1 MAFDL
6 VQALRVYLI
15 ADPAFAEHDLIDRS
29 REALAGGVTMIQLRA
44 KSRTDREA
52 FELGMVLRDEC
63 AIHGAAFLVND
74 RIDIALALKA
84 DGVHLGVDDFP
95 LEAARALAGPEF
107 VIGFSPETDQQA
119 AEAKDRGASYLG
131 IGPVYGTTSKQDAG
145 PSIGLETIA
154 LRTRLGGIPTIGI
167 GGVTHANA
175 GAVIAAGT
183 SGVAVISA
191 ILCASNPREAAT
203 NLRKAVDVA
212 LAGG

>member
-1 MAFDL
+1 MAIDL
-6 VQALRVYLI
+6 KQALRVYLI
-15 ADPAFAEHDLIDRS
+15 ADPAFAEHDLIERS

-44 KSRTDREA
+44 KSLTDREA
-52 FELGMVLRDEC
+52 FELGLALRDEC

-95 LEAARALAGPEF
+95 LESARELAGPEF

-131 IGPVYGTTSKQDAG
+131 VGPVFGTTSKQDAG
-145 PSIGLETIA
+145 PSIGLEKIA
-154 LRTRLGGIPTIGI
+154 LRTKLGGIPTIGI
-167 GGVTHANA
+167 GGVTDTNA
-175 GAVIAAGT
+175 GAVIGAGAC
-183 SGVAVISA
+183 GVAVISA
-191 ILCASNPREAAT
+191 MLCAGNPRGAAI
-203 NLRKAVDVA
+203 NLRNAVDVA